1 MSINWLSK
9 PWDKLVVKK
18 ENLELVY
25 KNLERSKNIKESL
38 VYSLSKDPNSLR
50 KNLNEKID
58 DKINLSLQ

>member
-18 ENLELVY
+18 ENLEGVY